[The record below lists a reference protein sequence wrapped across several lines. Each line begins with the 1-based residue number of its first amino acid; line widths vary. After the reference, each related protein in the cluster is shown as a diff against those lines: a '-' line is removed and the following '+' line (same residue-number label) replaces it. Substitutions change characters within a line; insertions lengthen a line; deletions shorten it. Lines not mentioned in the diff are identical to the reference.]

1 MGIDNVTILMNG
13 LEFKAKNPRLPKK
26 EANQSEHDEIKV
38 SRRIAGNRDLHDD
51 FIQENEEESESS
63 DVLPEED
70 YVDPETKHIIND
82 ILMADKKR
90 HDFEEKRKK
99 REKEREKLLKKMSD
113 AERREQNKIRLQRQ
127 VAALKLYQKDEH
139 SFRA

>member
-1 MGIDNVTILMNG
+1 
-13 LEFKAKNPRLPKK
+13 
-26 EANQSEHDEIKV
+26 
-38 SRRIAGNRDLHDD
+38 
-51 FIQENEEESESS
+51 
-63 DVLPEED
+63 
-70 YVDPETKHIIND
+70 VDPDTKHIIND

-90 HDFEEKRKK
+90 LDMETRRKK

-127 VAALKLYQKDEH
+127 IGALKLYQKDEH

>member
-1 MGIDNVTILMNG
+1 M
-13 LEFKAKNPRLPKK
+13 
-26 EANQSEHDEIKV
+26 
-38 SRRIAGNRDLHDD
+38 
-51 FIQENEEESESS
+51 
-63 DVLPEED
+63 
-70 YVDPETKHIIND
+70 DPDTKHIIND

-90 HDFEEKRKK
+90 LDMETRRKK

-127 VAALKLYQKDEH
+127 IGALKLYQKDEH